1 LLRLTN
7 EILSLEKIRDTN
19 KIKDGNLIFNT
30 VKDLFDLINDKLDLN
45 KQLNINEM
53 YLKIKTTIN
62 SITYIIEYLNSSL
75 KDYIILSNNY
85 DL

>member
-1 LLRLTN
+1 MLRLTN